1 MLRQK
6 LLPAM
11 LALLPATG
19 ALTSQTT
26 DVYAATEA
34 CATRPGSKAPAGSHW
49 YYRIN
54 RGDNHR
60 CWYLSSLEARSVR
73 RGASVVR
80 RNFISRRTRPT
91 QHVSESEID
100 ARTPSAQMQP
110 TTAALTLEKATVE
123 AFAARWPDR
132 PEYEPLDVHTV
143 VTRSYI
149 EDPGVV
155 HADQISLVSVVD
167 GKRARQ
173 QQQTSAV
180 FEPVI
185 LAGALM
191 TGLLVAGG
199 VFRLTRRHRRTYS
212 RDQRCSS
219 ANQPDRRADML
230 ARFTEPNENGL
241 IPETRGDRPVW
252 HASTPTDPA
261 EDFARSLRELTRGLQ
276 LVLAGR
282 VSRRSFS
289 ARTRTAMVTLATQPT
304 VGAAPAKRLA

>member
-19 ALTSQTT
+19 ALTAQTT
-26 DVYAATEA
+26 DVYAATEP
-34 CATRPGSKAPAGSHW
+34 CATRPGSAAPAGSHW

-73 RGASVVR
+73 QGASVVR
-80 RNFISRRTRPT
+80 RNSLSRRTRPA
-91 QHVSESEID
+91 QYASESEIN
-100 ARTPSAQMQP
+100 ARTPAAQMEP
-110 TTAALTLEKATVE
+110 TTAALALEQATVE
-123 AFAARWPDR
+123 AFAARWPDL

-143 VTRSYI
+143 ATRSYI
-149 EDPGVV
+149 EDLGVV

-167 GKRARQ
+167 GQRPRQ

-180 FEPVI
+180 FV
-185 LAGALM
+185 AGALM

-212 RDQRCSS
+212 RDLAST
-219 ANQPDRRADML
+219 NQPDRRADML

-241 IPETRGDRPVW
+241 TPETRSERPVW
-252 HASTPTDPA
+252 HPSTPTVPA
-261 EDFARSLRELTRGLQ
+261 EDFERSLRELTRGLQ

-289 ARTRTAMVTLATQPT
+289 ARTRTAMVSLATQPT
-304 VGAAPAKRLA
+304 VGAASAKRFA